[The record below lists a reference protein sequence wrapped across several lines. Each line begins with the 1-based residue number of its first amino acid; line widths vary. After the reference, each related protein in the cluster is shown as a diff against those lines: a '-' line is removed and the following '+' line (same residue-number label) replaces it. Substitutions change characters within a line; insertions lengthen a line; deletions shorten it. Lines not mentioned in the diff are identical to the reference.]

1 MPHKRRRMLLCEAK
15 TMRYLKEEKGVRDRL
30 KYYDM
35 FHSRQADYLSGES
48 DYPLYDGTSSEYLSP
63 GEIFLPRFLEEL
75 RKAEKYIFIEF
86 FILAEGVMWNQ
97 IYEILKEKA
106 KAGLENTGLISVA
119 DDSGICVDYLGG
131 APGIYSARYSG
142 EHGDDESNN
151 DKLLSE
157 LEGVPLEK
165 RTGRYVAAIAC
176 VFPDGREFTVRGEC
190 EGKIAFERQGTQGF
204 GYDPLFISELGCFG
218 LLSDEQKDSISH
230 RGKALRLF
238 KERLEE
244 EIKC

>member
-1 MPHKRRRMLLCEAK
+1 MK
-15 TMRYLKEEKGVRDRL
+15 
-30 KYYDM
+30 
-35 FHSRQADYLSGES
+35 
-48 DYPLYDGTSSEYLSP
+48 
-63 GEIFLPRFLEEL
+63 
-75 RKAEKYIFIEF
+75 IFIATKNKKKLRELERILIPMGFEVLSQKDFSEEF
-86 FILAEGVMWNQ
+86 PDVEENGTTFEENALT
-97 IYEILKEKA
+97 KA
-106 KAGLENTGLISVA
+106 KAGLKNTGLISVA
-119 DDSGICVDYLGG
+119 EDSGICVDYLGG

>member
-1 MPHKRRRMLLCEAK
+1 MK
-15 TMRYLKEEKGVRDRL
+15 
-30 KYYDM
+30 
-35 FHSRQADYLSGES
+35 
-48 DYPLYDGTSSEYLSP
+48 
-63 GEIFLPRFLEEL
+63 
-75 RKAEKYIFIEF
+75 IFIATKNKKKLRELERILIPMGFEVLSQKDFSEEF
-86 FILAEGVMWNQ
+86 PDVEENGTTFEENALT
-97 IYEILKEKA
+97 KA
-106 KAGLENTGLISVA
+106 KAGLKNTGLISVA